1 MALVI
6 DGSVYQFACSLG
18 TNQQLH
24 LYSVGI
30 GRGKMVTVS
39 CASTEA
45 DSTAE
50 RDGEGF
56 DGHWVPDWTVY

>member
-1 MALVI
+1 MTLVM
-6 DGSVYQFACSLG
+6 DRDFYQFACSLG
-18 TNQQLH
+18 TNQRLRLH
-24 LYSVGI
+24 SVGI

-56 DGHWVPDWTVY
+56 HGYWISYRTVH